1 MAVEIVANG
10 KSLSSDYDEVRLSQL
25 IRNSSDRPSPRSSG
39 ERTIGTPVEG
49 KFTHFEGVGNARNE
63 VADYSRLLLRKKQS
77 KCILIDTVISEE
89 GEGYALL
96 RTNVKKDTNA
106 DVKPNPKY

>member
-1 MAVEIVANG
+1 MAVEIVANEN
-10 KSLSSDYDEVRLSQL
+10 SLSPDYDEVRLSQL

-77 KCILIDTVISEE
+77 KCILIDTVISKD
-89 GEGYALL
+89 EGYALL